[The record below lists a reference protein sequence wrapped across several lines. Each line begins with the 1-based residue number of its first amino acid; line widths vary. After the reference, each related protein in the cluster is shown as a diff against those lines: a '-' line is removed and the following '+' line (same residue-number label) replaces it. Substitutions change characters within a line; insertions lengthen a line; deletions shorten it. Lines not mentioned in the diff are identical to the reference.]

1 MDLKIA
7 FLKDF
12 KLWLCFIGTGSFK
25 PWQLF
30 RFVLFGVNDD
40 KLFNTKLSERKLNK
54 QIDSILLGSSSSRL
68 FLIIELKND
77 ILRKML
83 DSGQYNWVVL
93 WMLLKRYTADGR
105 TK

>member
-1 MDLKIA
+1 MAVLYRDRQFQALTVVQI
-7 FLKDF
+7 
-12 KLWLCFIGTGSFK
+12 
-25 PWQLF
+25 
-30 RFVLFGVNDD
+30 VLFGVNDD

-83 DSGQYNWVVL
+83 DSGQYN
-93 WMLLKRYTADGR
+93 
-105 TK
+105 